1 MNDTFMKGLIP
12 FISIRLLVAVLLIA
26 PVSVQGQIRERH
38 DTLEAAVK
46 TDSRRVAEALGKMTT
61 SVDGVRRVISPLGEG
76 DPIRWAQGLPGVTT
90 GADGTTAFYVRGGN
104 MGNNLITLD
113 GVPVYG
119 YSHLL
124 GLTTIIPQEAMSEAS
139 LMKGGFE
146 GGSSNF
152 TAGHLKITT
161 RDPGNEKLKISA
173 ALNNFLA
180 SVGLETPINDRMSI
194 MFSGRMSPLGL
205 EYKAIQGMLPDLL
218 GGFND
223 FGAGVGDIYGKFRWQ
238 TGKRSVLNVSLLGSM
253 DSYSIGTINEDE
265 LGNRYPNSE
274 KMGWNNLIGIISWHV
289 DGNRS
294 FMDFRASVNR
304 YTSSQEQHKYFR
316 GVKNDLTLKSSLT
329 EYMLSMDR
337 TESLFK
343 VFKMDYGA
351 KVRYARFAPGQVAAV
366 NNASN
371 SLLGTVYLQGRLD
384 IGEKLAM
391 RATARGHYYRNMKDK
406 TVVVESEKVRA
417 GRFDVDASTS
427 LEWNIFK
434 YLSLEATFDRMVQHY
449 HTLEGLPVG
458 WSLDMIVPSGMD
470 IAPESALQGNI
481 GLNSQIGK
489 HTVSAGGF
497 YKQMDDLVYY
507 KHAQT
512 LFSGGMASWEDD
524 VDLGKGTSYGTEIM
538 HEYVGKNLYTRVSYT
553 WSKTNRYG
561 FPSINEGGEFHARFD
576 RRHML
581 NAVAQWKGFSA
592 AMTLQSGH
600 WENGAAETY
609 PMHVPGAEWV
619 ANYFSGV
626 NNYHMPTVF
635 RLDLGYMFS
644 FETGKVKHDVNV
656 GICNATNHFNPFML
670 YFDATNEEWEMIA
683 LLPMLPNFSYRI
695 SF

>member
-1 MNDTFMKGLIP
+1 MKRHMITIAISLLMFPAIMSAQDWDT
-12 FISIRLLVAVLLIA
+12 
-26 PVSVQGQIRERH
+26 QH
-38 DTLEAAVK
+38 DTLTAAVK
-46 TDSRRVAEALGKMTT
+46 TDSRRVVESLGKLSTGLE
-61 SVDGVRRVISPLGEG
+61 GVRRVISPLGEG
-76 DPIRWAQGLPGVTT
+76 DPIRWAQGLPGVST

-124 GLTTIIPQEAMSEAS
+124 GLTTIIPQDVMSETS

-152 TAGHLKITT
+152 TAGHLAITT
-161 RDPGNEKLKISA
+161 RDPSRERFRMSA

-180 SVGLETPINDRMSI
+180 SVSLETPINDKMSF
-194 MFSGRMSPLGL
+194 MFSGRISPLAW
-205 EYKAIQGMLPDLL
+205 EYKAIRGMLPDLL
-218 GGFND
+218 GGFDD
-223 FGAGVGDIYGKFRWQ
+223 FGTGVGDLYGKFRWQ
-238 TGKRSVLNVSLLGSM
+238 TGKRSVLNASILGSM
-253 DSYSIGTINEDE
+253 DGYSFTTADNAD
-265 LGNRYPNSE
+265 E
-274 KMGWNNLIGIISWHV
+274 KMGWNNMIGIVSWHV

-304 YTSSQEQHKYFR
+304 YASSQEQHKEYR
-316 GVKNDLTLKSSLT
+316 GVMNHLTLRSSLT
-329 EYMLSMDR
+329 EYMLSFDR
-337 TESLFK
+337 TESMFK
-343 VFKMDYGA
+343 AFKIDYGTKFRIA
-351 KVRYARFAPGQVAAV
+351 EFAPGQVASQ
-366 NNASN
+366 NNKSN
-371 SLLGTVYLQGRLD
+371 SFLGTAYLQGRFD
-384 IGEKLAM
+384 IDGKLSL
-391 RATARGHYYRNMKDK
+391 RATARGHYYRNFKDK
-406 TVVVESEKVRA
+406 DVKEGNEIIKP
-417 GRFDVDASTS
+417 GRFDVDASAS
-427 LEWNIFK
+427 LKWNIFK

-458 WSLDMIVPSGMD
+458 WSLDMIVPSSRE
-470 IAPESALQGNI
+470 IVPENALQGNI
-481 GLNSQIGK
+481 GFSSQIGK

-497 YKQMDDLVYY
+497 YKQMNDLVYY
-507 KHAQT
+507 KYAQS
-512 LFSGGMASWEDD
+512 LFSGGMASWESD
-524 VDLGKGTSYGTEIM
+524 VDLGKGTSYGAEFM

-561 FPSINEGGEFHARFD
+561 FPDVNAGGEFHARFD

-592 AMTLQSGH
+592 AVTLQSGH

-609 PMHVPGAEWV
+609 PMHVPGAEWT
-619 ANYFSGV
+619 ADYFSGV

-656 GICNATNHFNPFML
+656 GLCNATNHFNPFML
-670 YFDATNEEWEMIA
+670 YFDGEKETWNMMA
-683 LLPMLPNFSYRI
+683 LLPILPNFSYRV

>member
-1 MNDTFMKGLIP
+1 MKRYLIIAT
-12 FISIRLLVAVLLIA
+12 ISLLILPSA
-26 PVSVQGQIRERH
+26 MSAQEWDRI
-38 DTLEAAVK
+38 DTLDAAVK
-46 TDSRRVAEALGKMTT
+46 TDSRRVAEALGRMTT
-61 SVDGVRRVISPLGEG
+61 SVEGVRRVISPLGEG

-124 GLTTIIPQEAMSEAS
+124 GLTTIIPQDAMSESS
-139 LMKGGFE
+139 LLKGGFD

-161 RDPGNEKLKISA
+161 RDPSRERFRMSA

-180 SVGLETPINDRMSI
+180 SLSLETPISEKMSF
-194 MFSGRMSPLGL
+194 MLSGRISPLAW
-205 EYKAIQGMLPDLL
+205 EYKAVRGMLPDLL
-218 GGFND
+218 GGFDD
-223 FGAGVGDIYGKFRWQ
+223 FGAGVGDLYGKFRWQ
-238 TGKRSVLNVSLLGSM
+238 TGKRSVLNASFLGSM
-253 DSYSIGTINEDE
+253 DGYSFGTVIKDE
-265 LGNRYPNSE
+265 TGIRHQNSE
-274 KMGWNNLIGIISWHV
+274 KMGWNNMIGIVSWHM
-289 DGNRS
+289 DGDRS

-304 YTSSQEQHKYFR
+304 YTSSQEQHKYYR
-316 GVKNDLTLKSSLT
+316 GVMNDLTLQSSLT
-329 EYMLSMDR
+329 EYMFSFDR

-343 VFKMDYGA
+343 AFKMDYGTKFRLA
-351 KVRYARFAPGQVAAV
+351 EFAPGQVASV
-366 NNASN
+366 NNASS
-371 SLLGTVYLQGRLD
+371 SLLGTLYLQGRYD
-384 IGEKLAM
+384 IENMLSV
-391 RATARGHYYRNMKDK
+391 RATVRGHYYRNMKDK
-406 TVVVESEKVRA
+406 VIEIAQEKIRA
-417 GRFDVDASTS
+417 GRYDYDAS
-427 LEWNIFK
+427 LFLNWKIFR

-458 WSLDMIVPSGMD
+458 WSLDMIVPSSRE
-470 IAPESALQGNI
+470 IVPESALQGNL
-481 GLNSQIGK
+481 GFSSEIGK

-507 KHAQT
+507 KYAQS
-512 LFSGGMASWEDD
+512 LFSGGMASWEED
-524 VDLGKGTSYGTEIM
+524 VDLGKGTSYGAELM
-538 HEYVGKNLYTRVSYT
+538 HEYVGKDLYTRVSYT

-561 FPSINEGGEFHARFD
+561 FPNVNDGGEFHARFD
-576 RRHML
+576 RRHVL

-592 AMTLQSGH
+592 AVSLQSGH

-609 PMHVPGAEWV
+609 PMHVPGAEWT
-619 ANYFSGV
+619 ADYFSGV

-656 GICNATNHFNPFML
+656 GLCNATNHFNPFML
-670 YFDATNEEWEMIA
+670 YFDAATEGWKMIA
-683 LLPMLPNFSYRI
+683 LLPILPNFSYRI